1 MFVIELNARTMK
13 TQTMQ
18 SLAAQLEAH
27 IQLTCVCVHNSM
39 REQMLIMFGRLSMCL
54 MIFGIWVSAA

>member
-39 REQMLIMFGRLSMCL
+39 REQMLIMFGRLSMC
-54 MIFGIWVSAA
+54 F